1 MKRNVSKILPNIY
14 QISAVRRAIIIW
26 LVFQVLVWVVFGIG
40 YLSSPNA
47 WTGDSPIDPS
57 TATVGGWLTTFLYII
72 CLNSIIVV
80 IIVIGNMFV
89 RFGPITPGLLI
100 LLWQGVQIGWVAG
113 TNAFEV
119 PFVSLA
125 ASNIQY
131 LKVGLWETSAY
142 VLACS
147 ITLPKSLFI
156 AKTFPATQWD
166 ETKQIKDIHLS
177 TSEKVLCILGF
188 VFLVGAAIAETHFL
202 VG

>member
-1 MKRNVSKILPNIY
+1 
-14 QISAVRRAIIIW
+14 
-26 LVFQVLVWVVFGIG
+26 
-40 YLSSPNA
+40 
-47 WTGDSPIDPS
+47 
-57 TATVGGWLTTFLYII
+57 
-72 CLNSIIVV
+72 
-80 IIVIGNMFV
+80 MFV